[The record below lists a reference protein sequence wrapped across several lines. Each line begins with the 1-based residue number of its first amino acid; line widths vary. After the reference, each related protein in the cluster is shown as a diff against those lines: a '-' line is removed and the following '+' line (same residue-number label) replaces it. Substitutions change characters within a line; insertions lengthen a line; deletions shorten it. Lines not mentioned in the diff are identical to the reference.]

1 MFSHTSGRSS
11 LGLSTL
17 PRSPPV
23 QVTTSTSTPSLTYLA
38 IAAAPLLD
46 SSSGC
51 ACTAISRSCSATS
64 SPPLDP
70 RDVPY
75 SERYLRQEIART
87 ASRDRDTRHTQHRT
101 GVPTRPLRAPP
112 GADATAS
119 TLGDRHR
126 RGRCGGRG
134 AGHLDQ
140 TVSAI

>member
-46 SSSGC
+46 SSSGWT
-51 ACTAISRSCSATS
+51 CTAISLSCSVTS

-87 ASRDRDTRHTQHRT
+87 ASPSPRRT
-101 GVPTRPLRAPP
+101 PHPAPNRCSHP
-112 GADATAS
+112 AATGADGS
-119 TLGDRHR
+119 R
-126 RGRCGGRG
+126 RR
-134 AGHLDQ
+134 L
-140 TVSAI
+140 